1 MGISMMNNPSETDS
15 LTFSLYLYRL
25 YKSKYLEENK
35 GTVMK
40 QDDINANMDSKKLLY
55 LFNTDLPDGDY
66 LKKLKEYGTEVD
78 VSGYS
83 YNLSKLA
90 LVLSRLMGTN
100 IESGD
105 IVIVNN
111 EAEGVNKILTL
122 FDYKRH
128 KNYKLTI
135 NENNKTLIIPK
146 TFKSYGINML
156 CVDEVENITTNN
168 EFIISTIIDSVNKN
182 GGYITDIKK
191 LFVLKDL
198 VPKKFIRNWMEDNML
213 VSIVINDYY
222 TSGDYYEYFED
233 CDLFDDDGEE
243 F

>member
-1 MGISMMNNPSETDS
+1 MSMNNPNTEESI
-15 LTFSLYLYRL
+15 TFSLYLYRL

-55 LFNTDLPDGDY
+55 LFNSDLPDGDY
-66 LKKLKEYGTEVD
+66 LRKLKEYGTEIE

-83 YNLSKLA
+83 YNLTKLA
-90 LVLSRLMGTN
+90 MVLSRLIGVNVDPNEVTIM
-100 IESGD
+100 
-105 IVIVNN
+105 NN
-111 EAEGVNKILTL
+111 EVDGVNKLLTL

-128 KNYKLTI
+128 KSYKLTI

-146 TFKSYGINML
+146 TFKSYGVNML
-156 CVDEVENITTNN
+156 CIDEVEDITTDD
-168 EFIISTIIDSVNKN
+168 EFLVSTIIDAINKN
-182 GGYITDIKK
+182 GGYITEPKK
-191 LFVLKDL
+191 LFLFKDL
-198 VPKKFIRNWMEDNML
+198 IPKKFIRNWIDDNML

-222 TSGDYYEYFED
+222 SGGEYYEYYED
-233 CDLFDDDGEE
+233 CDIFDDDNGEE